1 MNKKRN
7 WCFNGFHILHEVYMY
22 KQHIV
27 VIEIPGWKLK
37 AKLATNTIFEGN
49 QVKMFAHFG

>member
-1 MNKKRN
+1 
-7 WCFNGFHILHEVYMY
+7 MY
-22 KQHIV
+22 KQEIV
-27 VIEIPGWKLK
+27 VIEIPGWKFK